1 MQFLWNGKQ
10 HALKQT
16 VVCAMLLSLLFSLL
30 PPAAYAG
37 EPQTGQSP
45 NPLSLPVNDTF
56 ENGMLPAG
64 YTVTAPGK
72 PEVNGEKSDVRVAQV
87 PARNAETFANQ
98 SAFALNVNSLGEGD
112 VNVTRTFQEQTGD
125 FTVEADFMYPKESGN
140 SSLFELGSSDAPGKP
155 AFVISVR
162 KPKEPADADTA
173 NYTLVYRK
181 SNADYALMKPA
192 FKLTGG
198 YKDEWHQIRL
208 DVKTAEKTVT
218 VLIDGQRT
226 DEFAFTNPVSSI
238 NQLQSRINGTGKG
251 GFWLDNLRIS
261 SPSTGEENGGGTG
274 PENPDMAAPGSLN
287 GYVNEVNGAPAVWL
301 NWESV
306 TGAVYYNVKRSD
318 TRDGTYT
325 TLQSVAQSVYSVMDS
340 SVTSGKTYFYT
351 VTASTHNVAAGSAG
365 GIESAPSN
373 IFKITAELPDS
384 GIAVNIPAFP
394 GAEGGGKYVTG
405 GRGGEV
411 YIVDTLADYTKNEAA
426 ISGSLRDAVSK
437 GNRTVIF
444 RVGGTIHLRESLNI
458 TGSNLTI
465 AGQTA
470 PGDGITVADYTTNIN
485 ANNVAIRYVHFRL
498 TDRYPSEDDSL
509 GARYYK
515 NIIIDHCSFSWAV
528 DEVVSLYDNVNTT
541 VQWSISSEAML
552 MTTHQKGRHGYG
564 GIWGGKNSTYHH
576 NLIANSTSRNPR
588 FPTDKR
594 EFDSVDMA
602 NNIIYNWGLASTYGG
617 GEGNYNVRDNYYKYG
632 PSTYYGVRSQ
642 LFSEAGTTN
651 YDTNMYIGGNYMDSS
666 PSVTE
671 DNWKGVL
678 KIIDPT
684 VKHDTPFEVRG
695 EYDNGVAPENYGIYQ
710 SVPALTAYEQV
721 LADAGATLPRR
732 DAIDARIVNEV
743 KNRTGYHI
751 NSPKE
756 VGWLYEDYTAVQSD
770 VVDMDKDGIPDSWE
784 VEHGLNPQ
792 DASDRNKTNL
802 AKSGSFASIG
812 IVPGYTNLEVYLAWL
827 IEDLKQGNN
836 HVDNPYVTLQLT
848 DSRNNP
854 LGNNSIAEAGS
865 SLNLSATTLSGWGK
879 RISKVEFIIDS
890 QLAGTATSY
899 PYTFTWSD
907 IPEGTHYL
915 VAKAT
920 DSTGLA
926 THSGNLTVH
935 VNTTTDTGSWSS
947 ADIGDSAA
955 GYIPGHL
962 SVKDNGSLTLK
973 SGGDIGGKA
982 DQFHFAYQE
991 LAGNSEITARI
1002 DHITA
1007 TDDNAAAGVMIR
1019 ESLDPGSRM
1028 ALMAVAYVKYGKQGV
1043 MLVRN
1048 DTDGSTQR
1056 IENEVFVSTPHWVK
1070 LVRFGSQVTGLI
1082 SEDGINN
1089 WRKVGSVTLN
1099 LPDDKPLY
1107 VGLAADASKPDDD
1120 VWKYNTSAFGQAVI
1134 HALPDDYPVAP
1145 GGLKTSIEEG
1155 DNEIKVSWDAAQ
1167 NAHTYTLKRGDTPG
1181 GPYKVIQTGITG
1193 TFFTDSGLVAGK
1205 TYYYVVSAT
1214 NQAGEQGFDSSEIMG
1229 KPTGPAENI
1238 FYVDDSFE
1246 EEAIDS
1252 TPAAYVPS
1260 LPKNGGF
1267 EAVKVVTVEKDG
1279 NPDNKALL
1287 VADQGANADEALQSV
1302 SFFRQFESLKN
1313 TVVIEADYM
1322 LPEASGNAVLL
1333 QIKSRDDSKRAFSIG
1348 MRKPTLPADANKNDI
1363 TLVYDNGSSSFYALM
1378 DVPYASFKNQ
1388 WFTIKLKMNVAE
1400 GYVTVSVNG
1409 KEIATFNDYKDME
1422 NFKNLGI
1429 GRLYSA
1435 TPGGGTGTYYM
1446 DNIKVYVE
1454 PIAHPTGLKATAGD
1468 GVVNLSW
1475 TTSEGAGTY
1484 TVLRSTKAEG
1494 PFTPVEATEA
1504 KPNPVP
1510 AAVTQFADKTAVNG
1524 TTYYYVVTAENSQGK
1539 SAYSNVVSAKPAAPD
1554 NGNGGGGDGGNDNG
1568 NDDDGGSGNSDNG
1581 VNNGN
1586 SGNSGGVTPAPSTPA
1601 PGQAAGGI
1609 VLGKDAVQVREE
1621 QTSDGTKLQVAA
1633 VDAAK
1638 LADALKKAAA
1648 DKAGRVALD
1657 FTSAVDQAAVVR
1669 TELPV
1674 SALAEAGSVELLLKT
1689 PLAEVKLPT
1698 QLILSQLKDQTAG
1711 TLQATIAAGNVQL
1724 QDKAAQAAKQA
1735 GYQLSI
1741 QPVSVTLAVEAAG
1754 RKQALALSSGYASLI
1769 LNYSGLLNSATAA
1782 GVSIDPVTGEAS
1794 FAPAIFETIGG
1805 RTQVTILHKGDGIY
1819 AVIQGSKT
1827 FTDTTGHW
1835 AKQDIDLLASK
1846 LLIQGTDAHSYSPD
1860 QAITRAEFAALL
1872 VRSLGL
1878 SVSGQAASFTDVGSG
1893 GWYAEAVAA
1902 AAGAGLIEGFDN
1914 GEFRPGANISREE
1927 MAVMAARAARYAGVD
1942 TTFSAQASGYTD
1954 SSTVS
1959 GWAQT
1964 SMAWATEK
1972 GIIQG
1977 TDGQRLA
1984 PRDTATRAQS
1994 ATILKRVL
2002 QAMSFIN

>member
-1 MQFLWNGKQ
+1 MPATTILCMKEENELQFLWNGKQ

-16 VVCAMLLSLLFSLL
+16 VVYAMLLSLLFSLL

-56 ENGMLPAG
+56 EDGTLPSG
-64 YTVTAPGK
+64 YTVTLPTSVVPGQAV
-72 PEVNGEKSDVRVAQV
+72 EVTDVTGTGNNSRK
-87 PARNAETFANQ
+87 
-98 SAFALNVNSLGEGD
+98 ALMVNDTGAGNVQF
-112 VNVTRTFQEQTGD
+112 TRSFDKQTGD
-125 FTVEADFMYPKESGN
+125 VIIESDFMFPQESGT
-140 SSLFELGSSDAPGKP
+140 SSLFEVK
-155 AFVISVR
+155 
-162 KPKEPADADTA
+162 
-173 NYTLVYRK
+173 
-181 SNADYALMKPA
+181 NAE
-192 FKLTGG
+192 GN
-198 YKDEWHQIRL
+198 
-208 DVKTAEKTVT
+208 KTAFIIGVRVPTQPEQRTSGQTLIYDLKNSQYYGLMNPFLPLNQWHNIRMEIKTAQNKVAIYIDSQFVNEFNFT
-218 VLIDGQRT
+218 TADVGNIGQVLSKTPGGGKGQFLIDNFRVYT
-226 DEFAFTNPVSSI
+226 PSA
-238 NQLQSRINGTGKG
+238 G
-251 GFWLDNLRIS
+251 G
-261 SPSTGEENGGGTG
+261 ENGGGSG

-318 TRDGTYT
+318 TRDGAYT

-340 SVTSGKTYFYT
+340 SVTAGKTYFYT
-351 VTASTHNVAAGSAG
+351 VTASTHNVAAGAAG
-365 GIESAPSN
+365 GTESAPSN
-373 IFKITAELPDS
+373 IFEITAELPDS
-384 GIAVNIPAFP
+384 GIAVDIPAFP

-411 YIVDTLADYTKNEAA
+411 YIVDTLADYTKNEKA
-426 ISGSLRDAVSK
+426 IPGSLRDAVSK
-437 GNRTVIF
+437 DNRTIIF
-444 RVGGTIHLRESLNI
+444 RVGGTIHLKESLNI
-458 TGSNLTI
+458 IGSNLTI

-485 ANNVAIRYVHFRL
+485 ANNIAIRYVHFRL

-509 GARYYK
+509 GSRYYK

-651 YDTNMYIGGNYMDSS
+651 YDTNMYVGGNYMDSS

-695 EYDNGVAPENYGIYQ
+695 EYDNGVAPENYGTYQ

-721 LADAGATLPRR
+721 LADVGATLPRR

-756 VGWLYEDYTAVQSD
+756 VGWLYEDYTTVHSD
-770 VVDMDKDGIPDSWE
+770 IVDTDKDGIPDSWE
-784 VEHGLNPQ
+784 LEHGLNPQ

-827 IEDLKQGNN
+827 IEDLKQGSR

-848 DSRNNP
+848 DSQNNP
-854 LGNNSIAEAGS
+854 LGNNSIAETGG

-879 RISKVEFIIDS
+879 NISKVEFIIDS
-890 QLAGTATSY
+890 QLVGTATSY
-899 PYTFTWSD
+899 PYTFTWSN

-926 THSGNLTVH
+926 THTGNITVH
-935 VNTTTDTGSWSS
+935 VNTTTAKGDWSS
-947 ADIGDSAA
+947 ADIGGSAS

-962 SVKDNGSLTLK
+962 SVKNDGSLTLK
-973 SGGDIGGKA
+973 SAGDIGGKT
-982 DQFHFAYQE
+982 DQFHFAYQA
-991 LAGNSEITARI
+991 LTGNSEITTRI

-1007 TDDNAAAGVMIR
+1007 TDDNAEAGVMIR

-1028 ALMAVAYVKYGKQGV
+1028 ALMAVAYVKFGKQGV
-1043 MLVRN
+1043 MLVRSEN
-1048 DTDGSTQR
+1048 GGSTQR

-1070 LVRFGSQVTGLI
+1070 LVRFGNQVTGLI
-1082 SEDGINN
+1082 SEDGANN

-1099 LPDDKPLY
+1099 LPDDKPIY

-1120 VWKYNTSAFGQAVI
+1120 VWKYNASTFGQAAI

-1155 DNEIKVSWDAAQ
+1155 DNEIKISWDAAE

-1181 GPYKVIQTGITG
+1181 GPYKVIQTGITD

-1214 NQAGEQGFDSSEIMG
+1214 NQAGEQGFDSSEISG
-1229 KPTGPAENI
+1229 NPTGPAENI

-1287 VADQGANADEALQSV
+1287 VADQGANSDEMLQSV

-1322 LPEASGNAVLL
+1322 LPETSGNAVLL

-1348 MRKPTLPADANKNDI
+1348 MRKPTLPSDANKNDI

-1378 DVPYASFKNQ
+1378 DVPYTSFKNQ

-1400 GYVTVSVNG
+1400 GYVTISVNG
-1409 KEIATFNDYKDME
+1409 KEIATFTDYKDIE

-1435 TPGGGTGTYYM
+1435 TPGGGSGTYYI
-1446 DNIKVYVE
+1446 DNVKVYVE
-1454 PIAHPTGLKATAGD
+1454 PIAHPTGLNATAGD

-1475 TTSEGAGTY
+1475 STSEDAETY
-1484 TVLRSTKAEG
+1484 TVLRSTKEEG
-1494 PFTPVEATEA
+1494 PFIPVEATEA
-1504 KPNPVP
+1504 QANPVP
-1510 AAVTQFADKTAVNG
+1510 ATVTQFSDKTAVNG
-1524 TTYYYVVTAENSQGK
+1524 TTYYYVVTAENPQGK
-1539 SAYSNVVSAKPAAPD
+1539 SAYSNVVSAAPVAT
-1554 NGNGGGGDGGNDNG
+1554 NNGGGGGNG
-1568 NDDDGGSGNSDNG
+1568 NDEDGD
-1581 VNNGN
+1581 N
-1586 SGNSGGVTPAPSTPA
+1586 SGNTGVNPAPSTSV
-1601 PGQAAGGI
+1601 PGQAADGI
-1609 VLGKDAVQVREE
+1609 VLGKEAAQVREE
-1621 QTSDGTKLQVAA
+1621 QTPDGTKLQVAV

-1648 DKAGRVALD
+1648 DKAGKVTLD
-1657 FTSAVDQAAVVR
+1657 LSSAVDNAAAVR

-1674 SALAEAGSVELLLKT
+1674 SALAEAGSVDLLVKT
-1689 PLAEVKLPT
+1689 ALAEVKLPS

-1711 TLQATIAAGNVQL
+1711 TLQATIAAGSAQL
-1724 QDKAAQAAKQA
+1724 QEKAAQAATQA
-1735 GYQLSI
+1735 GYQLSV
-1741 QPVSVTLAVEAAG
+1741 QPVSISLAVEAAG
-1754 RKQALALSSGYASLI
+1754 RKQGLALSSGYASLT
-1769 LNYSGLLNSATAA
+1769 LTYSGLLNSATAT
-1782 GVSIDPVTGEAS
+1782 GVRIDPVTGEAS
-1794 FAPAIFETIGG
+1794 FAPAIIETDGG
-1805 RTQVTILHKGDGIY
+1805 RTRVTVLHKGDGIY
-1819 AVIQGSKT
+1819 AVAQGSKT
-1827 FTDTTGHW
+1827 FTDTAGHW
-1835 AKQDIDLLASK
+1835 AKQDIELLASK
-1846 LLIQGTDAHSYSPD
+1846 LLIQGTAAHSYSPD

-1878 SVSGQAASFTDVGSG
+1878 GGSGQTASFTDVASG
-1893 GWYAEAVAA
+1893 DWYTDAVAA

-1942 TTFSAQASGYTD
+1942 TTASAQAPGYTD
-1954 SSTVS
+1954 SSIVS

-1977 TDGQRLA
+1977 TDAQHLA
-1984 PRDTATRAQS
+1984 PQDTATRAQS